1 MVSDSKKYFRRQK
14 PNQGSGI
21 SGQERKLLLL
31 GSWEQERNDG
41 PRRTS
46 HQHQAKTATVTK
58 ISSTATA
65 GVSASQNIAGLFRE
79 TGLVDFC
86 NS

>member
-1 MVSDSKKYFRRQK
+1 MTGPV
-14 PNQGSGI
+14 
-21 SGQERKLLLL
+21 GQTASTKL
-31 GSWEQERNDG
+31 
-41 PRRTS
+41 
-46 HQHQAKTATVTK
+46 KTATVTK